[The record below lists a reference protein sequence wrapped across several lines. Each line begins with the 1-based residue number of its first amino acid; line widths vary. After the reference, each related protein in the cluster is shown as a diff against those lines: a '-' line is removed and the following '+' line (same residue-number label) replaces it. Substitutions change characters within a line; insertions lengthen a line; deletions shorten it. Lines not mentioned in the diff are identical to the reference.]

1 MTSLSGPAPS
11 VVDRRKGDI
20 RNDDKIAPMLLLA
33 ACGEQQKPQP
43 FGPPVI
49 AHTSPPLSP
58 PGSGSWSRST
68 SSSRSSSSA
77 ASMGTAEVQEIGPS
91 TAIGL
96 ICISLLFSAY
106 AAWMIRG
113 LLLGQQSGSNA
124 WASFVYRT
132 DK

>member
-1 MTSLSGPAPS
+1 MTSLSRPTPS
-11 VVDRRKGDI
+11 EADRRQGDI

-33 ACGEQQKPQP
+33 ACGEQQKPQS

-49 AHTSPPLSP
+49 AHSSPSLSP

-77 ASMGTAEVQEIGPS
+77 TSMGTAEVQEIGPR
-91 TAIGL
+91 TAVGL

-106 AAWMIRG
+106 VAWTIRG
-113 LLLGQQSGSNA
+113 LLLCLQSGSNA
-124 WASFVYRT
+124 WASFV
-132 DK
+132 